1 MDTPSTPYGN
11 PPAEESSI
19 DLSKREF
26 YINREISLLRFHLRV
41 LEQALN
47 DSHPLLDRLNFLLI
61 FSSNL
66 DEFFEIRVSGL
77 LQQAV
82 LHEANPG
89 PDGLLPSEV
98 LDQISDT
105 CHEAVA
111 KQYEILNNRLLPE
124 LEKENIKFLRREQW
138 SEKQSEW
145 VKQYFKDMVAPVLT
159 PIGLDHAH
167 PFPKLVNKSLNFIVS
182 LDGKDA
188 FGRQSGLAIIPAP
201 RSLPRII
208 RLPDELSDEGDN
220 FVFLSSVIHEYA
232 SSLFPGMK
240 AKSCHQFRLTR
251 NADLVIDE
259 DELEDLAGAL
269 KGGLISRRFGDAVRL
284 EVVDSCPEELYT
296 FLLKEF
302 ELTKRDLY
310 LVNGPV
316 NLTRLRAAYNVNR
329 PRLKYEPFVPGM
341 PSILKKQEDAFEAIR
356 KKDILLNHPFESF
369 KPVSDLLAQA
379 AKDPQ
384 VLAIKQT
391 LYRTGANSDIVNHLV
406 EAARNGK
413 EVTAV
418 IELRARFDEAQ
429 NIEVANRLQEA
440 GAVLVYGIVGYKT
453 HAKMILIVRREA
465 GELKRYVHLGTGN
478 YHAGNARLYT
488 DYSLLSSDVD
498 LCEDVHKIFQ
508 ELTGMGRV
516 LKLKKMFHAPFTLQK
531 ELIRH
536 IEQEKENAL
545 AGKPSRIIFKANA
558 ITEREIMQAL
568 YSASQ
573 AGVEIDLI
581 IRGISCLRPGIKGV
595 SENIRVRSIVDRFLE
610 HTRVYYFENN
620 KTPVIYC
627 SSADLMGRNLHSRV
641 ETCFPIDDPDL
652 VKRVKKEAF
661 DIYLQDNQRSWVL
674 QSDGQY
680 ALTET
685 APETDP
691 FSAQAYLLNALAVNK
706 KR

>member
-1 MDTPSTPYGN
+1 MDTPNTPSDH
-11 PPAEESSI
+11 PPEAESST
-19 DLSKREF
+19 DLNKREF

-105 CHEAVA
+105 CHQAVV
-111 KQYEILNNRLLPE
+111 KQYDILNNQLLPE

-138 SEKQSEW
+138 SEEQAEW

-159 PIGLDHAH
+159 PIGLDPAH

-220 FVFLSSVIHEYA
+220 FVFLSSIIHEYA

-284 EVVDSCPEELYT
+284 EVVDNCPEELYT

-302 ELTKRDLY
+302 ELTERDLY

-316 NLTRLRAAYNVNR
+316 NLTRLSAAYNVNR

-341 PSILKKQEDAFEAIR
+341 PSILKKQEDVFEAIR

-429 NIEVANRLQEA
+429 NIEVAKRLQEA

-531 ELIRH
+531 ELIKH

-568 YSASQ
+568 YNASQ

-620 KTPVIYC
+620 KTPLIYC

-661 DIYLQDNQRSWVL
+661 DIYLQDNQRSWIL

-680 ALTET
+680 ELAE
-685 APETDP
+685 PEADP

>member
-1 MDTPSTPYGN
+1 MDSSSN
-11 PPAEESSI
+11 PADSSPTESSI
-19 DLSKREF
+19 DLNNSEF

-47 DSHPLLDRLNFLLI
+47 NSHPLLDRLNFLLI

-89 PDGLLPSEV
+89 ADGLLPSEV

-105 CHEAVA
+105 CHQAVA
-111 KQYEILNNRLLPE
+111 KQYDILNNQLLPE
-124 LEKENIKFLRREQW
+124 LEKENIKFVRREQW
-138 SEKQSEW
+138 SEEQAEW

-159 PIGLDHAH
+159 PIGLDPAH

-182 LDGKDA
+182 LEGKDA
-188 FGRQSGLAIIPAP
+188 FGRQSGMAIIPAP

-220 FVFLSSVIHEYA
+220 FVFLSSIIHEYA

-284 EVVDSCPEELYT
+284 EVVDNCPEELYT

-302 ELTKRDLY
+302 ELTERDLY

-341 PSILKKQEDAFEAIR
+341 PSILKKQEDVFEAIR

-531 ELIRH
+531 ELIKH
-536 IEQEKENAL
+536 IEQEKNNAL

-558 ITEREIMQAL
+558 ITESEIMHAL
-568 YSASQ
+568 YNASQ

-581 IRGISCLRPGIKGV
+581 IRGISCLKPGIKGV

-620 KTPVIYC
+620 KTPLIYC

-641 ETCFPIDDPDL
+641 ETCFPIDDPAL

-661 DIYLQDNQRSWVL
+661 DIYLQDNQRSWIL

-680 ALTET
+680 ELKET
-685 APETDP
+685 NPEAEA

>member
-1 MDTPSTPYGN
+1 MDTPNTPAGN
-11 PPAEESSI
+11 PPAEKSNI
-19 DLSKREF
+19 DLNKREF

-105 CHEAVA
+105 CHQAVV
-111 KQYEILNNRLLPE
+111 KQYDILNNQLLPE

-138 SEKQSEW
+138 SEEQAEW

-159 PIGLDHAH
+159 PIGLDPAH

-220 FVFLSSVIHEYA
+220 FVFLSSIIHEYA

-284 EVVDSCPEELYT
+284 EVVDNCPEELYT

-302 ELTKRDLY
+302 ELTERDLY

-316 NLTRLRAAYNVNR
+316 NLTRLSAAYNVNR

-341 PSILKKQEDAFEAIR
+341 PSILKKQEDVFEAIR

-429 NIEVANRLQEA
+429 NIEVAKRLQEA

-531 ELIRH
+531 ELIKH

-568 YSASQ
+568 YNASQ

-620 KTPVIYC
+620 KTPLIYC

-680 ALTET
+680 ELAE
-685 APETDP
+685 PEADP

>member
-1 MDTPSTPYGN
+1 MDTPTNSSPDKQDSGN
-11 PPAEESSI
+11 II
-19 DLSKREF
+19 DLNNTDY
-26 YINREISLLRFHLRV
+26 YINRELSLLSFHLRV

-47 DSHPLLDRLNFLLI
+47 HSHPLLDRLNFLLI

-77 LQQAV
+77 IQQAV
-82 LHEANPG
+82 LGEANPG

-105 CHEAVA
+105 CHLSVK
-111 KQYEILNNRLLPE
+111 KQYEILNEQLLPE
-124 LEKENIKFLRREQW
+124 LEKEQIKFLKREQW
-138 SEKQSEW
+138 SDKQTEW
-145 VKQYFKDMVAPVLT
+145 VKQYFKEMVAPVLT
-159 PIGLDHAH
+159 PIGLDPAH

-182 LDGKDA
+182 LEGKDA

-208 RLPDELSDEGDN
+208 RLPDDICDEGDN
-220 FVFLSSVIHEYA
+220 FVFLSSIIHEHA

-240 AKSCHQFRLTR
+240 AKGCHQFRLTR

-269 KGGLISRRFGDAVRL
+269 KGGLNSRRFGDAVRL
-284 EVVDSCPEELYT
+284 EVVDNCPEELYT

-302 ELTKRDLY
+302 ELSERDLY

-316 NLTRLRAAYNVNR
+316 NLSRLSAAYNVNR

-341 PSILKKQEDAFEAIR
+341 PSVLKKQEDFFEAIR
-356 KKDILLNHPFESF
+356 QKDILLNHPFESF

-391 LYRTGANSDIVNHLV
+391 LYRTGANSDIVKHLV

-465 GELKRYVHLGTGN
+465 GKLKRYVHLGTGN

-488 DYSLLSSDVD
+488 DYGLLSSDVE

-531 ELIRH
+531 ELINH
-536 IEQEKENAL
+536 INQERDNAL
-545 AGKPSRIIFKANA
+545 TGKPARIIFKANA

-568 YSASQ
+568 YNASQ

-620 KTPVIYC
+620 KTPVVYC

-641 ETCFPIDDPDL
+641 ETCFPISDPDL
-652 VKRVKKEAF
+652 AKRVKKESL
-661 DIYLQDNQRSWVL
+661 DIYLKDNQRSWLL

-680 ALTET
+680 TL
-685 APETDP
+685 PETEEETEV
-691 FSAQAYLLNALAVNK
+691 FSAQAYLLNELTVNK